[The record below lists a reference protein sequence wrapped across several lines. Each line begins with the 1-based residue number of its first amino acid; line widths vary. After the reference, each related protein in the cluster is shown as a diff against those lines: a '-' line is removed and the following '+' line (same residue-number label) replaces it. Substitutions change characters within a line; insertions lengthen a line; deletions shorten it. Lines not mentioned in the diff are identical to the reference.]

1 MGKSK
6 DMYMFYH
13 QLMTIDDVYLQQEY
27 LLNEQQYDENRIN
40 TKPTEKSLQQIE
52 SSTIKYI

>member
-6 DMYMFYH
+6 DMYMFCH
-13 QLMTIDDVYLQQEY
+13 QLMTIDDVYIQQEY

-40 TKPTEKSLQQIE
+40 KQSTREGLQ
-52 SSTIKYI
+52 

>member
-6 DMYMFYH
+6 DMYMFCH
-13 QLMTIDDVYLQQEY
+13 QLMTIDDVYIQQEY

-40 TKPTEKSLQQIE
+40 KQSPGEGLQ
-52 SSTIKYI
+52 

>member
-13 QLMTIDDVYLQQEY
+13 QLMTIDDVYIQQEY

-40 TKPTEKSLQQIE
+40 KQSTGESLQ
-52 SSTIKYI
+52 